1 MNEQILQKVI
11 EIFAEA
17 AEEENIQPGDN
28 LIEDLELNSVEV
40 LTLLAD
46 LEDAFDLEIP
56 ESYVQQMGTI
66 QDVADIIVSLKN
78 K

>member
-11 EIFAEA
+11 EIFAQA
-17 AEEENIQPGDN
+17 AEEENVQPDDN

-46 LEDAFDLEIP
+46 LEDAFDLDIP
-56 ESYVQQMGTI
+56 ESYVQQMGTV
-66 QDVADIIVSLKN
+66 QDVADIISQLKN